1 MNSHAHNDMGSQLTF
16 RERQLINAFRGCDE
30 RGRVL
35 LESLAIDQAS
45 EKSATKLVHMHV
57 VGARQ

>member
-1 MNSHAHNDMGSQLTF
+1 MNGHAHNDMGSQLTF

-35 LESLAIDQAS
+35 VESMAIDQAS
-45 EKSATKLVHMHV
+45 VHAKISTVKLQLVP
-57 VGARQ
+57 AKR